1 MLKIRLRRMG
11 KTHAPFYRVVVSD
24 SRRTPTAASVE
35 EVGHYNPR
43 PTPPDLR
50 LDLERLR
57 YWQGQ
62 GALLSPT
69 VKKLVQRL
77 ESGKLETAAAK
88 PKTAA
93 KAAKAE
99 AAPPAEKPA
108 EATAAPA
115 AEQPAEAAPAE
126 EPAAE
131 ETVQAAATAAEPA
144 AAETAQAA
152 EPAAEPAPEAK
163 AEAAEE
169 KPAKKVAAEAAEA
182 QADEPK
188 PAEAAEAQAAD
199 APADEAEPAAAEAPE
214 TGDSE
219 EKADA

>member
-43 PTPPDLR
+43 PTPPDVK

-69 VKKLVQRL
+69 VKKLVHRV
-77 ESGKLETAAAK
+77 ESGKLETEV
-88 PKTAA
+88 PKAEKKKA
-93 KAAKAE
+93 KAAAA
-99 AAPPAEKPA
+99 AAPAVAAPAEKPA
-108 EATAAPA
+108 EEKVDAAPAEKPAEEKVDAAPQAETEATAAP
-115 AEQPAEAAPAE
+115 EQKTEAAPAE
-126 EPAAE
+126 EPA
-131 ETVQAAATAAEPA
+131 EPKG
-144 AAETAQAA
+144 E
-152 EPAAEPAPEAK
+152 

-169 KPAKKVAAEAAEA
+169 KPAKKAKAEAAEE
-182 QADEPK
+182 QAE
-188 PAEAAEAQAAD
+188 
-199 APADEAEPAAAEAPE
+199 EAEPAEAQG

>member
-99 AAPPAEKPA
+99 AAP
-108 EATAAPA
+108 A
-115 AEQPAEAAPAE
+115 AEQPAEAPAE

-131 ETVQAAATAAEPA
+131 ETAQAAAPAE
-144 AAETAQAA
+144 
-152 EPAAEPAPEAK
+152 EPAAEPEPEAK
-163 AEAAEE
+163 AESAEE
-169 KPAKKVAAEAAEA
+169 KPAEKAEAEAAES
-182 QADEPK
+182 
-188 PAEAAEAQAAD
+188 AEAQAAE
-199 APADEAEPAAAEAPE
+199 APAEEAEPATAEAPE